1 MCLFQEMK
9 EGALSSK
16 VRLFH
21 ETHMRKTPEGS
32 QDYIDQ
38 RARLVGVSAEK
49 TYLHYYKK
57 LNRLWLVLGKRLR
70 F

>member
-9 EGALSSK
+9 EGDPPSK

-32 QDYIDQ
+32 HDYIDQ

-49 TYLHYYKK
+49 TYLTS
-57 LNRLWLVLGKRLR
+57 
-70 F
+70 

>member
-9 EGALSSK
+9 EGAPPSK

-21 ETHMRKTPEGS
+21 ETYMRKTPEGS

-38 RARLVGVSAEK
+38 RVRQVGVSAEK
-49 TYLHYYKK
+49 TYLTS
-57 LNRLWLVLGKRLR
+57 
-70 F
+70 

>member
-9 EGALSSK
+9 EGAPPSK

-21 ETHMRKTPEGS
+21 ETHVRKTPKGLP
-32 QDYIDQ
+32 DYIDL

-49 TYLHYYKK
+49 TYLTS
-57 LNRLWLVLGKRLR
+57 
-70 F
+70 